1 MPGKPAAFIDTNIWL
16 YAFLDTGEEEK
27 SARARELFQQ
37 AEPMLSVQVI
47 NEVCVNLI
55 KKAGF
60 EESQIYQLIESFY
73 EKYPIVEM
81 DESVLLEASRL
92 RQEYSFSF
100 WDSMVVACALASNAE
115 ILYSEDM
122 QDGLIVRDALKIVNP
137 FKE

>member
-1 MPGKPAAFIDTNIWL
+1 MPDKPPVFIDTNIWL

-37 AEPMLSVQVI
+37 AEPMLSAQVV

-81 DESVLLEASRL
+81 DEGLLLEASRL

-122 QDGLIVRDALKIVNP
+122 QNGLIVRDVLKIVNP

>member
-1 MPGKPAAFIDTNIWL
+1 MPDKPAVFIDTNVWL

-27 SARARELFQQ
+27 SARAKELFQQ
-37 AEPMLSVQVI
+37 AEPMLSVQVV

-81 DESVLLEASRL
+81 DEGILLEASHL

-100 WDSMVVACALASNAE
+100 WDSMVIAYALASNAE

-122 QDGLIVRDALKIVNP
+122 QDGLIVRDTLKIVNP
-137 FKE
+137 FK

>member
-1 MPGKPAAFIDTNIWL
+1 MPDKPAVFIDTNIWL

-27 SARARELFQQ
+27 SARAKELFQQ
-37 AEPMLSVQVI
+37 AEPILSVQVV

-81 DESVLLEASRL
+81 DEGILLEASRL
-92 RQEYSFSF
+92 RREYALSF
-100 WDSMVVACALASNAE
+100 WDSMVIACALTSNAK

-122 QDGLIVRDALKIVNP
+122 QDGLIVRDSLKIINP